1 MKTYD
6 FGQSTARA
14 PFSMH
19 FTAHYADLEH
29 EIKPVTSGYRL
40 ALVYS
45 LCSND
50 KIALNLSKIALNL
63 SKIALKLSKSE
74 IANRLSDVLKQ
85 KKFSNLNKPFAIAL
99 DH

>member
-1 MKTYD
+1 
-6 FGQSTARA
+6 
-14 PFSMH
+14 MH

-40 ALVYS
+40 AFVYS

-50 KIALNLSKIALNL
+50 KIALN
-63 SKIALKLSKSE
+63 LSKSE

-85 KKFSNLNKPFAIAL
+85 KKFSNLNKPLAIAL